1 LGGWVWEDIWLRP
14 QTYAIIDPVSAKAKK
29 KEAEVADKPL
39 TDLKT
44 FIENVNKKDKRSGK
58 RIRFAFVKRKRK

>member
-1 LGGWVWEDIWLRP
+1 MGRWVWEDIWP
-14 QTYAIIDPVSAKAKK
+14 SPGTYAIIDLVSAKAKK
-29 KEAEVADKPL
+29 KEAEVTDKTL